1 MEITR
6 LFEVTWSHG
15 TTWLSPLTA
24 HWLSQHC
31 HCFVTSVSE
40 SNLGLSW
47 DETRETLASN
57 TVGFNQFQHSWNFCC
72 CDFSELHPL
81 HWHCTVY
88 LWFSF
93 WSRFC
98 KLLANFFSETS
109 VFAGF
114 SFSLQEP
121 FNKEEYLNSAFTVFK
136 DTGQSPRSEWT
147 TLVPVVAPVINFHVY
162 TDQWSLSLTCADM
175 KRSEFYC
182 EYEYLLLQTCHPP
195 PAIKGHKP
203 HKSTQKN
210 INFLS
215 IPV

>member
-1 MEITR
+1 MRHER
-6 LFEVTWSHG
+6 LLLQIQWVSTSFNIHG
-15 TTWLSPLTA
+15 TFAVVIFLNSILWSP
-24 HWLSQHC
+24 Q
-31 HCFVTSVSE
+31 
-40 SNLGLSW
+40 
-47 DETRETLASN
+47 
-57 TVGFNQFQHSWNFCC
+57 
-72 CDFSELHPL
+72 
-81 HWHCTVY
+81 HWHCTMY

-98 KLLANFFSETS
+98 KLLAIFFSETS
-109 VFAGF
+109 FFAGF

-182 EYEYLLLQTCHPP
+182 EYEYLLPQTCHPQ

-210 INFLS
+210 FLS